1 MYNPHFLDIMSEI
14 AHCSKQYVDNRC
26 SPDLRVP
33 AMEKACM
40 AWEACMKRD
49 PSTIGRA
56 KLSAE
61 TFAEVINSLVDPISY
76 KTMFFILLGLF
87 GTMFISNYAFNA
99 ARNRQAT
106 ARSVPSFPNSAAMT
120 PVSPFARKTFH
131 SRSLQNSPLHG
142 HSASVLAF

>member
-1 MYNPHFLDIMSEI
+1 MSEI
-14 AHCSKQYVDNRC
+14 AHCSKQYIENRC
-26 SPDLRVP
+26 SPELRVP

-40 AWEACMKRD
+40 TWETCMKKD

-76 KTMFFILLGLF
+76 KTMMFILLGIF

-99 ARNRQAT
+99 ARSRGADSGRKGGLQHDL
-106 ARSVPSFPNSAAMT
+106 SASGIMT
-120 PVSPFARKTFH
+120 PVSPFARKTFT
-131 SRSLQNSPLHG
+131 SRSLQNVSP
-142 HSASVLAF
+142 AM